1 MLKMSEERR
10 AYLEE
15 VAEDY
20 GVDLFTVMAL
30 AAVLGEEEDYDGL
43 IEVIGGM

>member
-1 MLKMSEERR
+1 MKMNEERR

-15 VAEDY
+15 VADDY

-30 AAVLGEEEDYDGL
+30 AEVLGESEDYDGL
-43 IEVIGGM
+43 IEVVGGL

>member
-1 MLKMSEERR
+1 MKMSEERL

-15 VAEDY
+15 VADEY
-20 GVDLFTVMAL
+20 GVDLFTVVAL
-30 AAVLGEEEDYDGL
+30 AEVLGEDEDYDGL